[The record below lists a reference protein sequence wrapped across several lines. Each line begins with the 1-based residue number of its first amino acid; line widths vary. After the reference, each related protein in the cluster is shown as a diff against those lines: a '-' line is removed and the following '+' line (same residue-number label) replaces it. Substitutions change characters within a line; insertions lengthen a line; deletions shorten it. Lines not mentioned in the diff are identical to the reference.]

1 VQTVLKITNLSKH
14 YGRIIAV
21 DKLSFEVEKGSVF
34 GILGPNGSGKT
45 TTLGILL
52 DVVQPKEGTYKWFGQ
67 PSSSETRKRLGA
79 ILETPNF
86 YPYLSA
92 ERNLKLVA
100 NIKEKGHGQ
109 IDDVLKQVRLHS
121 RRKSPFKT
129 FSLGMKQRL
138 ALAAAMLGEPEV
150 LILDEPTNGLDP
162 QGIADVRELI
172 LKISKQGVTII
183 LASHLLD
190 EVEKV
195 CTHVCVLKQGSSV
208 YNGKVADMVGGSNI
222 AELKTTDLNRL
233 SEVLRTWPTFESAK
247 QEGDKIIATFTEEV
261 DGARLSEFL
270 MQNEIALSHLAI
282 RKTSLEQQ
290 FLELLKS

>member
-1 VQTVLKITNLSKH
+1 MQQILKISNLSKH
-14 YGRIIAV
+14 YGNIKAV
-21 DKLSFEVEKGSVF
+21 DQLSFEVEKGVVY

-52 DVVQPKEGTYKWFGQ
+52 DVIQPKEGTYQWFGQ
-67 PSSSETRKRLGA
+67 PASADTRKRLGA

-86 YPYLSA
+86 YPYMSA
-92 ERNLKLVA
+92 EQSLKLVA
-100 NIKEKGHGQ
+100 DIKEKGHEQ
-109 IDDVLKQVRLHS
+109 IEGVLKQVRLFD
-121 RRKSPFKT
+121 RRKSAFQT

-138 ALAAAMLGEPEV
+138 AIAAAMLGEPEV

-162 QGIADVRELI
+162 QGIAEVRDLI
-172 LKISKQGVTII
+172 TDIAQHGVTII

-195 CTHVCVLKQGSSV
+195 CTHVCVLNKGRSV
-208 YNGKVADMVGGSNI
+208 FNGRVADMVGGSNI
-222 AELKTTDLNRL
+222 AELQTTDLERL
-233 SEVLRTWPTFESAK
+233 EEVLKTWPTFESAK
-247 QEGDKIIATFTEEV
+247 REGDKLIVNFTGEV

-270 MQNEIALSHLAI
+270 MQNEIALSHLSV
-282 RKTSLEQQ
+282 RKSSLEQQ